1 MRSSIKGMALLAVS
15 AVSAFCL
22 AACGGSSDEPVTV
35 ASSYDCAKPDSS
47 NPADITIV
55 GMPILSN
62 GALYLGEDK
71 GFFAKH
77 GLNAKISMV
86 PSPPA
91 AASAVVGGSADFA
104 FGTTMGLLQAV
115 EQGQDLRGVAPFAG
129 IEPGFFD
136 KMQAGEAGY
145 ETGVNALLVQEDS
158 GITRPKQLEGKTVAV
173 ADPALSSLLTRAR
186 IKMDGGDPDKVKFVV
201 MTGPDAYNAVIA
213 GKVDAAQSFQP
224 IIQGF
229 EGKGLRNLSWLEVD
243 VLHDGPT
250 SIIISTSEFVRKHQ
264 DVVARF
270 NCAIKEA
277 AAYSNEHP
285 EDIRAVTAR
294 EQKVDPATLKS
305 ALVPYF
311 YTEID
316 VEGVQRIEDLMVDL
330 GFLRKRLAD
339 DDVLVSVESD
349 AEVS

>member
-1 MRSSIKGMALLAVS
+1 
-15 AVSAFCL
+15 
-22 AACGGSSDEPVTV
+22 
-35 ASSYDCAKPDSS
+35 
-47 NPADITIV
+47 
-55 GMPILSN
+55 
-62 GALYLGEDK
+62 
-71 GFFAKH
+71 
-77 GLNAKISMV
+77 
-86 PSPPA
+86 
-91 AASAVVGGSADFA
+91 
-104 FGTTMGLLQAV
+104 
-115 EQGQDLRGVAPFAG
+115 
-129 IEPGFFD
+129 
-136 KMQAGEAGY
+136 
-145 ETGVNALLVQEDS
+145 
-158 GITRPKQLEGKTVAV
+158 
-173 ADPALSSLLTRAR
+173 
-186 IKMDGGDPDKVKFVV
+186 MDGGDPPDKVKFVV